1 MAAGLTIGM
10 PVADARAA
18 LHELQL
24 VAQDDDECIRQM
36 ERLKPIFASFT
47 PLFSLEKLHEG
58 LYFGAYLNIRGCVPL
73 FTDQESLLAALSE
86 KLLALGHKHRMGL
99 GAGDEEAWGQA
110 IYGGQTINKGAHQH
124 LPIAALRL
132 PRQAGSSLRKLGC
145 RNIADLQKIK
155 GEDFAKRFGLAAWER
170 LARFRGQLP
179 SPPRKSEYR
188 EDDREITRDFALPL
202 REEDCR
208 PMLHL
213 MLPELLK
220 KLNDEGV
227 MLQLLSVCLK
237 SPDHS
242 GRSSLQVMDVA
253 TQSPTNSEKIWA
265 QLIDIELEKIGAH
278 KSISNIS
285 MTAQVINGQPF
296 PTPNL
301 GANHDERQ
309 RRWLLERLSQRLGPH
324 HVLGFQPGQSTL
336 PERRACPVSAIY
348 AEPMDMHAS
357 PKDNICDPEEFLH
370 PSVMLNPA
378 EVIDLVVPPAHG
390 EPPMRWH
397 WRGVSHDRAAMFG
410 PDHHVPEWWLDLP
423 SWRGGMRS
431 YWWVQNRAGQ
441 WFWMYR
447 NKGAGRECWYVH
459 GY

>member
-1 MAAGLTIGM
+1 MAAGLTAGM

-18 LHELQL
+18 IHELQL
-24 VAQDDDECIRQM
+24 VAQDNDQCMQQLEK
-36 ERLKPIFASFT
+36 LKPIFASFT
-47 PLFSLEKLHEG
+47 PLFSLAQDHEG

-73 FTDQESLLAALSE
+73 FADQESLLAALSE
-86 KLLALGHKHRMGL
+86 KLSTLGHKHHLGL

-110 IYGGQTINKGAHQH
+110 VYGGQTINKGPHHH

-132 PRQAGSSLRKLGC
+132 PQQASASLRKLGC
-145 RNIADLQKIK
+145 RRISDLQKIK
-155 GEDFAKRFGLAAWER
+155 AEDFAKRFGLAAWEH
-170 LARFRGQLP
+170 LERFRGQRP

-213 MLPELLK
+213 MLPELLA
-220 KLNDEGV
+220 KLNHEGV
-227 MLQLLSVCLK
+227 MLQLLSIRMA

-242 GRSSLQVMDVA
+242 GRSNLQVMDVA
-253 TQSPTNSEKIWA
+253 TQSPTNSEKIWL
-265 QLIDIELEKIGAH
+265 QLIDIELEKSVFS
-278 KSISNIS
+278 KNIS
-285 MTAQVINGQPF
+285 TIKMTAQVISSQPF
-296 PTPNL
+296 PTTNL
-301 GANHDERQ
+301 GTNQDERH
-309 RRWLLERLSQRLGPH
+309 RRWLLERLSQRLGPG
-324 HVLGFQPGQSTL
+324 HVISFRPGQSTL
-336 PERRACPVSAIY
+336 PDRRACPVSAIY
-348 AEPMDMHAS
+348 AEPLEEQADHS
-357 PKDNICDPEEFLH
+357 PHESEEFLY
-370 PSVMLNPA
+370 PSVMLDPA
-378 EVIDLVVPPAHG
+378 EPIDLVVPPAHG
-390 EPPMRWH
+390 EPPMRWR
-397 WRGVSHDRAAMFG
+397 WRGVPHDRAKMLG

-447 NKGAGRECWYVH
+447 SKGGGRECWYVH